1 MRPLRVAATL
11 AFAGSLGLFAYA
23 LAPHVSAAEELDLPD
38 EPTQVEEVIEPAPPA
53 EPQWVDHVIRRGETL
68 SGLLSTFGVDAP
80 AVLAAA
86 APHLGRGHI
95 RAGDAIRFLVDPQR
109 DAAISV
115 QMSLDED
122 RTLNLN
128 RDTAG
133 AWTAQ
138 VDELTYTH
146 ETSTRS
152 FTVRHSLWRDAVDA
166 GLRPADIAALA
177 KVFEYDLD
185 FNTELRAGAQVSLV
199 VQELWR
205 EGALA
210 RLGAPLAIV
219 LTNAGKRYEA
229 LRFENSEGEVA
240 YVDAKGVARRKA
252 FLRSPLEFSRV
263 TSGFTLARYHPILK
277 KSRPHLGVDFG
288 APTGTPIRAVA
299 DGKVETAGKAGG
311 HGNYV
316 KIQHL
321 GPQATSYSH
330 LSKIAVQRGATVRQ
344 GQIIGY
350 VGATGLATGPH
361 LHYQMWVNGRHVNPM
376 TVDLPMTES
385 LSPADRS
392 RFEAEK
398 ARLFALLD
406 PGSPPVADAAA
417 E

>member
-38 EPTQVEEVIEPAPPA
+38 EPVQVEEITEPAPPA

-68 SGLLSTFGVDAP
+68 SGLLSTFGVDAK
-80 AVLAAA
+80 AALAAA

-95 RAGDAIRFLVDPQR
+95 RAGEQIRFLVDPQR

-122 RTLNLN
+122 RTLNLT
-128 RDTAG
+128 RDATG

-199 VQELWR
+199 VEELWR

-240 YVDAKGVARRKA
+240 YVDTKGVARRKA

-316 KIQHL
+316 KIQHT

-344 GQIIGY
+344 GQVIGY

-398 ARLFALLD
+398 ARLLALLD
-406 PGSPPVADAAA
+406 PGSAPVADAAD

>member
-1 MRPLRVAATL
+1 
-11 AFAGSLGLFAYA
+11 
-23 LAPHVSAAEELDLPD
+23 
-38 EPTQVEEVIEPAPPA
+38 
-53 EPQWVDHVIRRGETL
+53 
-68 SGLLSTFGVDAP
+68 
-80 AVLAAA
+80 
-86 APHLGRGHI
+86 
-95 RAGDAIRFLVDPQR
+95 
-109 DAAISV
+109 
-115 QMSLDED
+115 
-122 RTLNLN
+122 
-128 RDTAG
+128 
-133 AWTAQ
+133 
-138 VDELTYTH
+138 
-146 ETSTRS
+146 
-152 FTVRHSLWRDAVDA
+152 
-166 GLRPADIAALA
+166 
-177 KVFEYDLD
+177 
-185 FNTELRAGAQVSLV
+185 
-199 VQELWR
+199 
-205 EGALA
+205 
-210 RLGAPLAIV
+210 
-219 LTNAGKRYEA
+219 
-229 LRFENSEGEVA
+229 
-240 YVDAKGVARRKA
+240 
-252 FLRSPLEFSRV
+252 LRSPLEFSRV